1 MRKKISIL
9 FFCILFL
16 GCGTG
21 LKSRWGNFTAYYN
34 TYYNAKK
41 SYEAGLKQV
50 LNAKSNYN
58 PQQPIRIHEVPINAG
73 AREFDKAIEKGAEIL
88 RKHGDTKWVDNSLLL
103 IGQSY
108 FFKGEYFSADQKF
121 QELVVRTDDESLMQ
135 ESVLW
140 RARLLLEMELFG
152 QGIQYINEELNEREG
167 DWDAKKK
174 AELKVI
180 LAEYQVVQ
188 ENWGNAIEQLVEALP
203 TLSSKKYKERGYFLL
218 GQLYEKQGDY
228 REAFK
233 AYNTVQNHHTDY
245 DLQYLSLRKTAETAR
260 LLDDSDTALATFNKM
275 VRDDKNTAFKSEL
288 DYEIAKTH
296 QQKGEFKKAETIYKS
311 ILRNNI
317 ERPNNETKALSYNGL
332 AEIYRYGYND
342 FKMASAYYD
351 TASRQNAS
359 LEKLPETFNATELS
373 ISFGEYTRIKN
384 QLYLKDSLLWV
395 SELPKQELVSLVAK
409 IKKQKL
415 KELEAARRNQEQQQN
430 TLVNLSAN
438 NQTETNTGNNGFL
451 NVNSPSL
458 QQNARTQFL
467 AVWGNRPLVDNWRVQ
482 QLIQSATA
490 TEITQNLNGN
500 TVTTQLNDF
509 QSFNTGVDL
518 SAVPFLEEQKIEM
531 KAELATLKYE
541 LGNLFYISLGMPD
554 SAAIYF
560 EDVINNY
567 PTSKEVPVSYYSL
580 SEIQAAY
587 GDVESAKNTAFQLID
602 KYPSSRYAYRLSE
615 KYDIENDVDLEKDE
629 LSIKDQYQI
638 LQTDTTLTQLQK
650 AEKTTELALQN
661 AQNLDAANILYEG
674 IKQYMVLGK
683 SDSLY
688 KENYSLWMNSKI
700 DFKQKKELFISH
712 KDSLR
717 KMLND
722 TTLTEN
728 LRNKYQSEIDST
740 LSEPDISSLFPYYGE
755 NWESARININLFLAN
770 FKNSPLIKTVN
781 LLKQELEKPKVI
793 APVADVGPEAELQ
806 TNTREV
812 LACSELEQV
821 PQIRGGLD
829 AFLEPIS
836 PIQTDLNELVYLLVI
851 NQRGIVESFTLQTEV
866 IDFNVKDMFDS
877 SIEERLTFEPILK
890 DGESISVTCNYS
902 FPLNN

>member
-9 FFCILFL
+9 FFCILFI

-395 SELPKQELVSLVAK
+395 SELPKQELDSLVAK